1 MKLYFGIFGLI
12 FFVFSCTK
20 EIVTTPTS
28 NTSAGNTNSNTSI
41 TYSNLW
47 IPPTLSGTTF
57 NLSLDKSTK
66 QFFSGSITNTYAYN
80 GANFWG
86 PTLIMNKGDQVQIN
100 VKNNLNET
108 TTSHWHGFHIPAEMD
123 GGPHQEILAGTTWSP
138 NFKVMNNAATYWYH
152 PHLHELTA
160 KQVSMGAGGLIIIKD
175 PEEAA
180 LALPRTYGV
189 DDIPVVLTSR
199 KFTSTNVIDFST
211 AYGDYLLTNGTLN
224 AQISLPKQVV
234 RFRILNAEIERGYNL
249 GFSDNRTFYII
260 ANDGG
265 LLDNPVPVTRVPL
278 VVGER
283 IEILLD
289 LSNDALGS
297 SLDFKAYNAN
307 LPQGFGGSEPAQ
319 SGQFGSLLNNKDFP
333 VLHINVAAT
342 NTSPMLAIPSTL
354 VKNTTLAAT
363 DATNSRMLMVTGGQ
377 PNGPAFSFNNS
388 TFNHQTINQTVKLN
402 AVEKWTIM
410 NNNVF
415 GHSFHIHDVQFKIL
429 SRSSGSVGLH
439 ESGWKDTVYLP
450 VGQSVTIIAKFD
462 DFASDKYPFMYH
474 CHFANHE
481 DGGMMGQFLVVP

>member
-1 MKLYFGIFGLI
+1 MKHSFSLLGLALLLGA
-12 FFVFSCTK
+12 CTK
-20 EIVTTPTS
+20 EIATTP
-28 NTSAGNTNSNTSI
+28 NTSTTTSPS
-41 TYSNLW
+41 TTSTSYNDLW
-47 IPPTLSGTTF
+47 IPPILSGTTF

-66 QFFSGSITNTYAYN
+66 QFFSGSVTNTYGYN
-80 GANFWG
+80 GENFWG

-100 VKNNLNET
+100 VKNNLSET

-123 GGPHQEILAGTTWSP
+123 GGPHQEVLAGTTWSP

-160 KQVSMGAGGLIIIKD
+160 KQLSLGAGGLIIIKD

-189 DDIPVVLTSR
+189 DDIPLVLTSR
-199 KFTSTNVIDFST
+199 KFTSTNVIDYST

-224 AQISLPKQVV
+224 AQMNLPKQMV
-234 RFRILNAEIERGYNL
+234 RLRILNAEIERGYNL

-265 LLDNPVPVTRVPL
+265 LLETPVPVTRVKL

-289 LSNDALGS
+289 LSKDAAGS
-297 SLDFKAYNAN
+297 SLDFKAYNSN
-307 LPQGFGGSEPAQ
+307 LPAGFGGSEPAQ
-319 SGQFGSLLNNKDFP
+319 SGQFGSLLNNKDFN
-333 VLHINVAAT
+333 LLRINVAAASSNPIT
-342 NTSPMLAIPSTL
+342 AVPSSL
-354 VKNTTLAAT
+354 VKQTTLSASEV
-363 DATNSRMLMVTGGQ
+363 TNSRILMVTGGQ
-377 PNGPAFSFNNS
+377 PNGPAFSFNNV
-388 TFNHQTINQTVKLN
+388 TYDHQTINQTIKLN

-410 NNNVF
+410 NNNIF
-415 GHSFHIHDVQFKIL
+415 GHSFHIHDVQFKII
-429 SRSSGSVGLH
+429 SRSSGTVGIH

-450 VGQSVTIIAKFD
+450 VGESVTFLTKFD
-462 DFASDKYPFMYH
+462 DFTSTKHPFMYH

-481 DGGMMGQFLVVP
+481 DAGMMGQFLVIP